1 MNKVQII
8 PDEKGNVIR
17 QSENPEYGYVR
28 LEQKK
33 SIYSGSWLNVKKIS
47 ALLHAKIEDFQ
58 AIGIKDQTELPGN
71 IVIVES
77 TTPFDSDNPDRD
89 LKIAGKTGIVCCYYG
104 EPIYRKTMYDST
116 GTLQDELIPHTNGD
130 DIKQANAQNQ
140 SSAVN
145 NLFKMNQEQS
155 DFESNDEKPETNQID
170 LEDSIKEIEAE
181 EQNKKQEVSTDEVE
195 DFVETVEEE
204 SNEVIDD
211 FEDDTFE
218 L

>member
-47 ALLHAKIEDFQ
+47 TLLHAKIEDFQ
-58 AIGIKDQTELPGN
+58 DIGIKDQTELPGN
-71 IVIVES
+71 IIIVES

-89 LKIAGKTGIVCCYYG
+89 LKIAGKTGIVCCHYG

-116 GTLQDELIPHTNGD
+116 GTLQDELVPHTNGD

-155 DFESNDEKPETNQID
+155 DFESNEEKSETNQID
-170 LEDSIKEIEAE
+170 LEDSIREIEAE
-181 EQNKKQEVSTDEVE
+181 NVQQE
-195 DFVETVEEE
+195 ETVEDTTDDVVETTE
-204 SNEVIDD
+204 DVSEEVIDD
-211 FEDDTFE
+211 FDDDTFE